1 MMIQVGDGPRGLRR
15 RGTKQEE
22 KKRQTGGKEVPNRR
36 KKGTKQEQ
44 KKEHLNE
51 GLGYQ

>member
-22 KKRQTGGKEVPNRR
+22 KKCQTGGKEGAPQRGIRVSVTGQVKRA
-36 KKGTKQEQ
+36 GA
-44 KKEHLNE
+44 
-51 GLGYQ
+51 

>member
-22 KKRQTGGKEVPNRR
+22 KK
-36 KKGTKQEQ
+36 
-44 KKEHLNE
+44 EHLNE